1 MNETVKNI
9 FCSSRVKT
17 AAIALPLIILM
28 LATAPKWIFFILLL
42 GLLGLLVSESWSLFF
57 GEQGGFLLKGPVW
70 LLTFALLFAVWF
82 GGITAL
88 SGALTLAVF
97 ALVLLLFEAG
107 LEAEALPRFALAIL
121 FLIYLPFFLA
131 HLLLLWDL
139 PEGRTLVAMTF
150 MVTWGGDAFSYYC
163 GSYWGRRKLS
173 PNISPNKT
181 VEGFLAGLFGGAFF
195 ALLLNWLG
203 LLSVDWN
210 IAVVLGLAANFVGQM
225 GDLFESFLK
234 RSQGI
239 KDSGNLIPGHGGCL
253 DRVDSVLFAA
263 PVIYYGYLLLVA

>member
-9 FCSSRVKT
+9 FCTSRVKS
-17 AAIALPLIILM
+17 AAIALPLIVL
-28 LATAPKWIFFILLL
+28 LLDAAPKWLFFVLLL
-42 GLLGLLVSESWSLFF
+42 GLLALLVRESWRLFF

-70 LLTFALLFAVWF
+70 FITFTLFFAAWF
-82 GGITAL
+82 GGLTAL
-88 SGALTLAVF
+88 AGALTLAVF

-121 FLIYLPFFLA
+121 FIIYLPFFLA

-139 PEGRTLVAMTF
+139 PEGRALVAMTF
-150 MVTWGGDAFSYYC
+150 MVTWGGDAFSFYC
-163 GSYWGRRKLS
+163 GSYWGKRKLS

-195 ALLLNWLG
+195 ALLLNWVG
-203 LLSVDWN
+203 LLSIDWN
-210 IAVVLGLAANFVGQM
+210 VIVVLGLAANFLGQM
-225 GDLFESFLK
+225 GDLFESYLK
-234 RSQGI
+234 RSQGV
-239 KDSGNLIPGHGGCL
+239 KDSGRLIPGHGGFL

-263 PVIYYGYLLLVA
+263 PVIYYGYILLAM

>member
-17 AAIALPLIILM
+17 AAVALPLIILM

-42 GLLGLLVSESWSLFF
+42 GLLGLLVTESWLLFF

-70 LLTFALLFAVWF
+70 FLSFALLFAAWF
-82 GGITAL
+82 GGVTAL

-139 PEGRTLVAMTF
+139 PEGRTLVAMAF

-163 GSYWGRRKLS
+163 GSYWGKRKLS

-210 IAVVLGLAANFVGQM
+210 IAVVLGLAANFLGQM

-239 KDSGNLIPGHGGCL
+239 KDSGNLIPGHGGFL
-253 DRVDSVLFAA
+253 DRVDSVLFAT
-263 PVIYYGYLLLVA
+263 PVIYYGYILLAV

>member
-1 MNETVKNI
+1 MNETVKRI
-9 FCSSRVKT
+9 FCNSRVKT
-17 AAIALPLIILM
+17 AAVALPLIILL
-28 LATAPKWIFFILLL
+28 LAGAPKWLFFILLL
-42 GLLGLLVSESWSLFF
+42 GILGLLVSESWLLFF

-70 LLTFALLFAVWF
+70 FFTFALFFAAYW
-82 GGITAL
+82 GGITGL
-88 SGALTLAVF
+88 SGALTVAIF

-139 PEGRTLVAMTF
+139 PQGRTLVAMTF

-163 GSYWGRRKLS
+163 GSYWGKRKLS

-195 ALLLNWLG
+195 ALLLNWIG

-210 IAVVLGLAANFVGQM
+210 VAVVLGLAANFIGQM

-234 RSQGI
+234 RSQGV
-239 KDSGNLIPGHGGCL
+239 KDSGSLIPGHGGFL

-263 PVIYYGYLLLVA
+263 PVIYYGYILLVM